1 DAHSFDGVDRFQNVE
16 SAAEYV
22 ERICGPFKQIPSA
35 VTARTPADPVAE
47 HFFLGLRLS
56 DGIDLESARSLF
68 PEPVDRFLRDGLLET
83 SGSRLRLT
91 SRGVLLSNEVFA

>member
-1 DAHSFDGVDRFQNVE
+1 M
-16 SAAEYV
+16 
-22 ERICGPFKQIPSA
+22 
-35 VTARTPADPVAE
+35 TARTPADPVAE

-91 SRGVLLSNEVFA
+91 SRGILLSNEVFAEFITRPQRRGRTFLADLL